1 MPSQYKINDP
11 QGIYFITFATVSWV
25 DVFTR
30 KVYRDLFLD
39 SVRYCQNEKDLIVY
53 SWCLMSNHVH
63 MIVSAKHGN
72 LSDILRD
79 LKGFTSRQ
87 ILRAIK
93 NEPES
98 RREWMLKIFQ
108 AAGERNNN
116 NKIYQFWQQ
125 DNHAMEIFSNSFS
138 DQKLHYIHRN
148 PVEAGLV
155 ENEEDYLYSSARD
168 YSGKRGLLDIEY
180 LE

>member
-1 MPSQYKINDP
+1 MIRKVFI
-11 QGIYFITFATVSWV
+11 ITFSTLGWV

-30 KVYRDLFLD
+30 KGYCDLFLN
-39 SVRYCQNEKDLIVY
+39 SVRYSQKEKGLIVY

-93 NEPES
+93 NEAES
-98 RREWMLKIFQ
+98 RRECLPAGQAGMLKIFE
-108 AAGERNNN
+108 AAGERNSN

-138 DQKLHYIHRN
+138 DQKLQYIHRN